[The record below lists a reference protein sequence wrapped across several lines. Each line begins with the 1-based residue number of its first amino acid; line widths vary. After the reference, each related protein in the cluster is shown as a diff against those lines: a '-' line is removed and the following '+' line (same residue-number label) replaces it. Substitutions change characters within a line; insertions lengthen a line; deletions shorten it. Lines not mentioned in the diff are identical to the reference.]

1 MVLTRGAKRRAGK
14 TLLGSLLST
23 DDDVRDVVLIHLQ
36 KDSFDGCM
44 SLVTASKTMHTQPGT
59 VRFLSDLYKLYNC
72 DRDDP
77 SFTWPRVAHAEMDS
91 FVPRFKARF
100 EGYRSESFLDAE
112 RRVDEIMSLVQ
123 PQQARPVPEKVVW
136 NMTDMQRAVKV
147 PGWMLREYGAN
158 PKLRM
163 QASFA
168 DDLEKEINEILRR
181 RATLLRI
188 APRS

>member
-1 MVLTRGAKRRAGK
+1 MLTRSAKREGAKK
-14 TLLGSLLST
+14 LLGSLLLT
-23 DDDVRDVVLIHLQ
+23 NDDVRDEILSHLQ
-36 KDSFDGCM
+36 RDSFDGCM
-44 SLVTASKTMHTQPGT
+44 NLLVASKTMYTQTST
-59 VRFLSDLYKLYNC
+59 VRFLSDLYKLYSC

-77 SFTWPRVAHAEMDS
+77 SFAWSRVAHAEMDS

-147 PGWMLREYGAN
+147 SGWVLREYGAN

-163 QASFA
+163 LASFA
-168 DDLEKEINEILRR
+168 DDLETEINEILRR
-181 RATLLRI
+181 RATVLRI

>member
-59 VRFLSDLYKLYNC
+59 VRFLSDIYKLYNC

-77 SFTWPRVAHAEMDS
+77 SFTWSRVAHAEMDS

-100 EGYRSESFLDAE
+100 ERYRRESFLDAE
-112 RRVDEIMSLVQ
+112 RRADAIMSLVK
-123 PQQARPVPEKVVW
+123 PQQVRLVPEKVVW
-136 NMTDMQRAVKV
+136 EMTTEQSAARV
-147 PGWMLREYGAN
+147 PRWVLREYGN
-158 PKLRM
+158 PNQMVL
-163 QASFA
+163 ASFA

>member
-36 KDSFDGCM
+36 KDSSDGCM
-44 SLVTASKTMHTQPGT
+44 SLASKAMYTQPGT

-77 SFTWPRVAHAEMDS
+77 SFTWSRVAHAEMDS

-100 EGYRSESFLDAE
+100 ERYRRESFLDAE
-112 RRVDEIMSLVQ
+112 RRADAIMSLVK
-123 PQQARPVPEKVVW
+123 PQQGRLVLKKVVW
-136 NMTDMQRAVKV
+136 KMTTEQSAARV
-147 PGWMLREYGAN
+147 PRWVLREYGDPN
-158 PKLRM
+158 QMVL
-163 QASFA
+163 ASFA